1 MEDIAARARITKPV
15 LYDHY
20 SSKHALFREA
30 LESIR
35 DRLIGKGKSIVE
47 AGGDPEHQFR
57 LAVDAFLKFVEQE
70 PDAARVLL
78 RVPSGDATAAQLSR
92 EVQAGASAGI
102 ATLLTAFMPDSPQWQ
117 VRAASE
123 FLKEGLHAVARWWLE
138 NRGPGR
144 AELVELMTQ
153 IVWPGLQA
161 QARARGP
168 HVKERA
174 Q

>member
-1 MEDIAARARITKPV
+1 MLATYPRVGNIILHGVKGSQAAERAGAARQNPRRGGASTRARITKPV

-102 ATLLTAFMPDSPQWQ
+102 
-117 VRAASE
+117 
-123 FLKEGLHAVARWWLE
+123 
-138 NRGPGR
+138 
-144 AELVELMTQ
+144 
-153 IVWPGLQA
+153 
-161 QARARGP
+161 
-168 HVKERA
+168 
-174 Q
+174 